1 MKDSLPE
8 GALVAM
14 IETHFQY
21 DDDLGKAVLEII
33 RNYQPIPTMDI
44 WYELG
49 EDASF
54 EGGVALSE
62 MNQILCYLENER
74 KILKKDGNEWIM
86 SRVVLGERTP
96 SRNDATESLR

>member
-1 MKDSLPE
+1 
-8 GALVAM
+8 M

-74 KILKKDGNEWIM
+74 KILNEDGNEWIM
-86 SRVVLGERTP
+86 SRVVSRERTQ
-96 SRNDATESLR
+96 SGNDVKEMRRAIE